1 MYYKGMES
9 LELQIVLEFC
19 SLGLPVTKDVKSGKG
34 MWIMRETR
42 QNKHSSF
49 QYVLV
54 LYLEYVK

>member
-54 LYLEYVK
+54 LYL